1 MSIEPIAYIE
11 TDFKEKFGI
20 PRQSG
25 RVESYGRIIFLPE
38 YRDREALRGIEEFSH
53 LWLIFDFSKAHR
65 EGFSPTVRPPRLGGN
80 KRVGVF
86 ATRSPY
92 RPNSIGLSS
101 VKLVEVLENEE
112 YGSYL
117 VVEGADLLDKTP
129 IYDIKPYVPHSDC
142 HPDAVGG
149 FSDAFRDYTLTVVC
163 SDELKAK
170 LPEDKRSA
178 ALACLAEDPRPSYQ
192 SDPDRIY
199 RMRYADFEIA
209 FTVKDTTA
217 TVVDVY
223 FPNT

>member
-25 RVESYGRIIFLPE
+25 RVNTYGRIVFLPK

-53 LWLIFDFSKAHR
+53 LWLIFDFSEAHR

-80 KRVGVF
+80 TRVGVF
-86 ATRSPY
+86 ATRSPF

-101 VKLVEVLENEE
+101 VKLVRVDENSED
-112 YGSYL
+112 GSYL
-117 VVEGADLLDKTP
+117 VVSGADLLNKTP
-129 IYDIKPYVPHSDC
+129 IYDIKPYIPHSDC
-142 HPDAVGG
+142 HPDAVGS

-163 SDELKAK
+163 PEEIQARI
-170 LPEDKRSA
+170 PEDKREA

-192 SDPDRIY
+192 NDPARVY
-199 RMRYADFEIA
+199 RMRFSSFELS
-209 FTVKDTTA
+209 FTVDGTTA
-217 TVVDVY
+217 TVTDIT
-223 FPNT
+223 FPVS